1 MYTYTYTNKI
11 LSYFLSKTKLSPT
24 LPYVYSTVVVEL
36 TVVRVLYIIATLLYD
51 TYLPS
56 YIVYPRAKH
65 YSSACNARLR
75 AKLCVMTVLRHAH
88 RATWVFFDVRE
99 RREESADRARNYNS
113 ARKLIKYVYMYV
125 VLS

>member
-1 MYTYTYTNKI
+1 MT
-11 LSYFLSKTKLSPT
+11 KTRTFVQKCT
-24 LPYVYSTVVVEL
+24 HEH
-36 TVVRVLYIIATLLYD
+36 
-51 TYLPS
+51 
-56 YIVYPRAKH
+56 PRAKPI
-65 YSSACNARLR
+65 SSARDAHLR

-113 ARKLIKYVYMYV
+113 ARKLIQYVYMYE